1 MIIVRVG
8 ICYLYNLDF
17 RFNNEKNRYINI
29 WMKLGVCQGEYYPT
43 HMQDILPVLQENW
56 FIAVVV
62 FGDSLI
68 AK

>member
-1 MIIVRVG
+1 
-8 ICYLYNLDF
+8 
-17 RFNNEKNRYINI
+17 
-29 WMKLGVCQGEYYPT
+29 
-43 HMQDILPVLQENW
+43 MQDIPPVLQENW